1 MHKKRLV
8 TVLAAVLILALGIGV
23 GVYAASNFGTQSDPL
38 VAKSYLDN
46 VLTPKL
52 RDEYDAQ
59 LNKEFSVLDTK
70 ISNLAAT
77 AKGNFSAVA
86 LTSGQTLTT
95 SAGCEII
102 LRSGNAQA
110 YGSLTD
116 VTEGAALS
124 GSESLAANHLC
135 ITAADGSGVRAS
147 GDVTLLVMGNYSVTE

>member
-8 TVLAAVLILALGIGV
+8 TVLAAVLILALGVGV
-23 GVYAASNFGTQSDPL
+23 GVYAASNYGTQSDPL

-46 VLTPKL
+46 VLTPRL

-59 LNKEFSVLDTK
+59 LNKEFSALDTK
-70 ISNLAAT
+70 IANIAAT
-77 AKGNFSAVA
+77 AKGNFSAVN

-102 LRSGNAQA
+102 LRSGSASA
-110 YGSLTD
+110 FGSLTD
-116 VTEGAALS
+116 VTEGATVS

-135 ITAADGSGVRAS
+135 ITATDGSGVRAS